1 MERMG
6 MSPLEVMGKM
16 ILLLGGLLVILGL
29 LLLLLSR
36 VTMAGRLPGDFRF
49 QWGGLS
55 CYFPLMTGLVV
66 SIIATLVL
74 NLVVWLLRK

>member
-1 MERMG
+1 
-6 MSPLEVMGKM
+6 MSPLEPAGRI
-16 ILLLGGLLVILGL
+16 ILLLGGGLVALGL
-29 LLLLLSR
+29 VLLLLSR
-36 VTMAGRLPGDFRF
+36 ITIAGRLPGDFHF

-55 CYFPLMTGLVV
+55 CYFPLMMGIVL